1 MWQLMPQCLQGWVRT
16 GGRWHSLPPSF
27 NGNSMPS
34 IWSGFNNLF
43 WKDDKTFYNSNV
55 RLLLRP
61 PDFVPGGLTP
71 SLFPFLSFSLSLSFF
86 YFPPHQILITPLK
99 DIPAHSVI
107 NCEIATFLNFNRHFQ
122 CICFSA
128 LMETYMQF
136 YGDAEMS
143 AVNMS
148 MRNICPW

>member
-1 MWQLMPQCLQGWVRT
+1 MWQLMPQRLQGWVRT
-16 GGRWHSLPPSF
+16 GGRRHSLPPSF

-71 SLFPFLSFSLSLSFF
+71 SLFPFLSFSLSLVFLLSASPDLD
-86 YFPPHQILITPLK
+86 YTPK
-99 DIPAHSVI
+99 GHSG
-107 NCEIATFLNFNRHFQ
+107 TFCYKLWNRHLSKLQ
-122 CICFSA
+122 QA
-128 LMETYMQF
+128 LPMYMFLSFTRRTCNFMLMLKCQ
-136 YGDAEMS
+136 
-143 AVNMS
+143 
-148 MRNICPW
+148 